1 MTYGSTITCTA
12 CTTSSATDF
21 CSNSA
26 QTALDFKLAY
36 TYNTLTNT
44 LSAPSSYAL
53 NVP

>member
-12 CTTSSATDF
+12 CTTSSVTAL
-21 CSNSA
+21 CSNNA
-26 QTALDFKLAY
+26 VTALDFKLAY
-36 TYNTLTNT
+36 SYSLSTT